1 VAYFKGGKQSMTLR
15 IKQAGALSLIQDL
28 GRFGYQDVGVTVGG
42 PMDNHAFYWANRLL
56 DNHPNASQIEITM
69 GPFAAVFEKSTTF
82 SLCGAEVVAKLND
95 RIISNWHSCIAK
107 SGDLLTLSFPKK
119 GLRTYLA
126 IAGGF
131 DVPETLGSTS
141 TVVRD
146 QFGGMSQQ
154 GDKLRDGDTLPY
166 QPNVSLF
173 CRGVL
178 KQFIPDYAETIR
190 IGVLPTY
197 QFDEFD
203 KKAINT
209 FLNEIYTVTPLIDRM
224 GYRLEGATIDFPEQ
238 QFISEGIV
246 PGSIQIPANGQPI
259 VLMRDRQSIGG
270 YPKIGCVCNRDLNLL
285 AQATPGT
292 KIQFFL
298 QDLFE
303 AEAELQQEQHYFFSV

>member
-1 VAYFKGGKQSMTLR
+1 MTLR

-56 DNHPNASQIEITM
+56 DNPPNASQIEITM

-82 SLCGAEVVAKLND
+82 SLCGAEVVAKLNT
-95 RIISNWHSCIAK
+95 RIISNWHSCVAE
-107 SGDLLTLSFPKK
+107 SGDVLSLSFPKK

-131 DVPETLGSTS
+131 DVPKMLGSTS

-146 QFGGMSQQ
+146 QFGGMTQQ

-173 CRGVL
+173 CRGAL

-197 QFDEFD
+197 QFDQFD
-203 KKAINT
+203 EKAINT

-224 GYRLEGATIDFPEQ
+224 GYRLEGATIDFPDQ
-238 QFISEGIV
+238 HFISEGIV

-303 AEAELQQEQHYFFSV
+303 AEAELQQEQHYFYRV

>member
-1 VAYFKGGKQSMTLR
+1 MTLR

-28 GRFGYQDVGVTVGG
+28 GRFGFQDVGVTSGG

-56 DNHPNASQIEITM
+56 DNPPNASQIEITM

-82 SLCGAEVVAKLND
+82 SLCGAEVVAKLNNQT
-95 RIISNWHSCIAK
+95 ISNWHSWVAK
-107 SGDLLTLSFPKK
+107 SGDVLTLSFPKT
-119 GLRTYLA
+119 GLRTYIA

-131 DVPETLGSTS
+131 DVPKTLGSTS

-146 QFGGMSQQ
+146 HFGGITQQ
-154 GDKLRDGDTLPY
+154 GEKLRDGDTLPY
-166 QPNVSLF
+166 QPNVSLY

-178 KQFIPDYAETIR
+178 KQFIPHYTQTIK

-197 QFDEFD
+197 QFDQFD
-203 KKAINT
+203 EKAVNT

-224 GYRLEGATIDFPEQ
+224 GYRLEGATIDFPQ
-238 QFISEGIV
+238 QHFISEGIV

-292 KIQFFL
+292 KVQFFL

>member
-1 VAYFKGGKQSMTLR
+1 MTLR

-28 GRFGYQDVGVTVGG
+28 GRLGYQDVGVTAGG

-56 DNHPNASQIEITM
+56 DNPPNASQIEITM

-82 SLCGAEVVAKLND
+82 SLCGAEVVATLNNQ
-95 RIISNWHSCIAK
+95 IISNWHSWVAK
-107 SGDLLTLSFPKK
+107 SGDVLSLSFPKK

-126 IAGGF
+126 ISGGF
-131 DVPETLGSTS
+131 DVPKTLGSTS

-146 QFGGMSQQ
+146 HFGGITQQ
-154 GDKLRDGDTLPY
+154 GEKLRDGDALPY
-166 QPNVSLF
+166 QPNVSSY

-197 QFDEFD
+197 QFDQFD
-203 KKAINT
+203 KEAINT

-224 GYRLEGATIDFPEQ
+224 GYRLEGATINFPQQ

-259 VLMRDRQSIGG
+259 VLMRDRQTIGG

-303 AEAELQQEQHYFFSV
+303 AEAELQQEQHYFYSV

>member
-1 VAYFKGGKQSMTLR
+1 MAYFKGDKQSMTLR

-28 GRFGYQDVGVTVGG
+28 GRFGFQDVGVTSGG
-42 PMDNHAFYWANRLL
+42 PMDNHAFYWTNRLL
-56 DNHPNASQIEITM
+56 DNPPNASQIEITM
-69 GPFAAVFEKSTTF
+69 GPFVAVFEQSTTF
-82 SLCGAEVVAKLND
+82 SLCGAEVVAKLNNQ
-95 RIISNWHSCIAK
+95 IISNWYSWVAK
-107 SGDLLTLSFPKK
+107 SGDVLTLSFPKT

-126 IAGGF
+126 VAGGF
-131 DVPETLGSTS
+131 DVPKMLGSTS

-146 QFGGMSQQ
+146 HFGGITQQ
-154 GDKLRDGDTLPY
+154 GDKLRDGDALPY
-166 QPNVSLF
+166 QPNVSSY

-178 KQFIPDYAETIR
+178 KQFIPDYAGTIK

-197 QFDEFD
+197 QFDQFD
-203 KKAINT
+203 EKAINT
-209 FLNEIYTVTPLIDRM
+209 FFSQVYTVTPLIDRM
-224 GYRLEGATIDFPEQ
+224 GYRLEGATINFPQ
-238 QFISEGIV
+238 QHFISEGIV

-259 VLMRDRQSIGG
+259 VLMRDRQTIGG

-303 AEAELQQEQHYFFSV
+303 AEAELQQEQHYFYRV